1 VTLRAIFD
9 CAAKHGWINQ
19 ERIPK
24 ITTKVGRVNSRPGFN
39 LDEEGAL
46 LATADAWADAAP
58 NKKIRAIRK
67 LTTDYAT
74 ILFATGMR
82 PGEALKLKWRDIE
95 PFTSPDGRRNQRIWV
110 GDGKTGRRD
119 PIIRSHGEV
128 TIMAMMM
135 ERRADLKRP
144 DQPIF
149 VTPDGT
155 SVVNFAT
162 PFERWLQFAGL
173 LTNPRGEKRTIY
185 SCRHTYITWAL
196 AEGLSTH
203 IVSKQVDTSTP
214 MMDRHYSKVSSSMNA
229 SLLSGRTRLR

>member
-82 PGEALKLKWRDIE
+82 PA
-95 PFTSPDGRRNQRIWV
+95 RRSN
-110 GDGKTGRRD
+110 
-119 PIIRSHGEV
+119 
-128 TIMAMMM
+128 
-135 ERRADLKRP
+135 
-144 DQPIF
+144 
-149 VTPDGT
+149 
-155 SVVNFAT
+155 
-162 PFERWLQFAGL
+162 
-173 LTNPRGEKRTIY
+173 
-185 SCRHTYITWAL
+185 
-196 AEGLSTH
+196 
-203 IVSKQVDTSTP
+203 
-214 MMDRHYSKVSSSMNA
+214 SSGA
-229 SLLSGRTRLR
+229 I